1 MFGPPPSPP
10 TPAILRPF
18 GLASVD
24 GFDMDFE
31 APSSNMAAFAAA
43 LRGHMDTVPGKR
55 RLLSAAP
62 QCPFP
67 DVAMREMLERVGF
80 DFVSVQFYNNYC
92 GAGSYPGNFNFQ
104 RWDLWAREESVNTGV
119 KVLLGLPGSP
129 TAAGSGY
136 VSGEQ
141 LREVVQYSRGFGSFG
156 GVMVW

>member
-1 MFGPPPSPP
+1 
-10 TPAILRPF
+10 
-18 GLASVD
+18 
-24 GFDMDFE
+24 MD
-31 APSSNMAAFAAA
+31 AATRA
-43 LRGHMDTVPGKR
+43 GGKR
-55 RLLSAAP
+55 FLLSAAP

-92 GAGSYPGNFNFQ
+92 GAGSYVPGGPGNFNFE
-104 RWDLWAREESVNTGV
+104 RWDRWAREESVNRRV

-141 LREVVQYSRGFGSFG
+141 LRNVVQYSRGFGSFG